1 MDRTIYSKYSNEWAE
16 RFRIRT
22 DIVVDVAGR
31 KTVYKYAGT
40 KAADPHVRRIE
51 ECFRQL
57 QEAYRGSRI
66 RFCPCEVEEL
76 QAGSRVSSPFV
87 RGETLQSMIERSFR
101 QGDWSTVETIIRL
114 YGRRL
119 MEAGGDSPFTV
130 TEEFRN
136 VFGPAGQ
143 ENAYICADV
152 SDVDMIFSN
161 IFVETGNGGTVLD
174 VSADWTVIDYE
185 WTFPFPVPKKFVLYR
200 AIYFAY
206 YQIFKAQGRDLSE
219 WLAMV
224 DITVEEAAQFAEWET
239 HFQEYLLEGGFPVRN
254 MQRIMGTKVIPF
266 EELLAGEQTTDGEVV
281 KESRWIRVRRLLYH
295 IDRLERQDGSV
306 ICSGWAL
313 AKCLD
318 GRCIPV
324 NIRIYGPDEKQI
336 RADVTRSD
344 RADVAEALKLRRVD
358 RPQFGFDCVWILPA
372 GQKWSIHFS
381 MGNREIIYEG

>member
-1 MDRTIYSKYSNEWAE
+1 MDRTIYSKYSNERAE

-161 IFVETGNGGTVLD
+161 IFVEAGNGGTVLD
-174 VSADWTVIDYE
+174 VSAD
-185 WTFPFPVPKKFVLYR
+185 
-200 AIYFAY
+200 
-206 YQIFKAQGRDLSE
+206 
-219 WLAMV
+219 
-224 DITVEEAAQFAEWET
+224 
-239 HFQEYLLEGGFPVRN
+239 
-254 MQRIMGTKVIPF
+254 
-266 EELLAGEQTTDGEVV
+266 
-281 KESRWIRVRRLLYH
+281 
-295 IDRLERQDGSV
+295 
-306 ICSGWAL
+306 
-313 AKCLD
+313 
-318 GRCIPV
+318 
-324 NIRIYGPDEKQI
+324 
-336 RADVTRSD
+336 
-344 RADVAEALKLRRVD
+344 
-358 RPQFGFDCVWILPA
+358 
-372 GQKWSIHFS
+372 
-381 MGNREIIYEG
+381 